1 MHGCLGYC
9 VWSYCHCQ
17 ELLSLGGDPFLPG
30 SCRSVSTYYNQSCT
44 FALDSGTSLT
54 IPSPYFPGAL
64 FLLSTWYTRKELA
77 LRTSILYAGSLLAGG
92 FGGLVGA
99 GIQYGLDGVHG
110 LSAWRWLFI
119 IEAAVTVFIAILAML
134 ILPDYPHTTRSFTPL
149 ERAIA
154 INRMRHPSGQLDEER
169 GSALKGLRMAVTD
182 YKTWL
187 LA

>member
-1 MHGCLGYC
+1 M
-9 VWSYCHCQ
+9 
-17 ELLSLGGDPFLPG
+17 LLI
-30 SCRSVSTYYNQSCT
+30 V
-44 FALDSGTSLT
+44 
-54 IPSPYFPGAL
+54 PSPYFPGAL

-77 LRTSILYAGSLLAGG
+77 LRTSILYAGSLLSGG

-119 IEAAVTVFIAILAML
+119 IEAAVTVFIAILAMM

-169 GSALKGLRMAVTD
+169 GSPLKGLRMAVTD